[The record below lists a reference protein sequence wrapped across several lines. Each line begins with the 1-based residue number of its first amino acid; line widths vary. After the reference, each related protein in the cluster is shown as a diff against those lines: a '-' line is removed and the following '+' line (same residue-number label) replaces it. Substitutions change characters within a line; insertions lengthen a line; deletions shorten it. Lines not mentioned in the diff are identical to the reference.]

1 VRLVLLVLVLVS
13 ETGTVGTGN
22 SKTGTVGTGTS

>member
-1 VRLVLLVLVLVS
+1 MRLVLLVLVLVS